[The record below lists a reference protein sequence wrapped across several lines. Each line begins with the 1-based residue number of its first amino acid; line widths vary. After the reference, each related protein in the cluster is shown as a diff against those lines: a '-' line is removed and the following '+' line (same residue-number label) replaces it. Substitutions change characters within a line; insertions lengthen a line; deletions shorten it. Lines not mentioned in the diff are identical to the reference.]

1 MAAKDSESV
10 SVKNLV
16 KKSWEDQGGLKGL
29 VVGLGVA
36 RVFEWMRNAS
46 ASPDANSGLQS
57 DIKGRGMV
65 DEHIWLSS
73 VAEAKLRVV
82 EQGWINP
89 DDDQPFTIRSVNKR
103 ASDLMQFV
111 GTYSASD
118 RAEIILMI
126 GLNEKQVTEK
136 IPTDKVDKDGNP
148 IMKERTVSTNENG
161 IRTIMLW
168 LSMSN
173 EEVGKELSAISFSSD
188 RSRERRNNAARKYNN
203 LIDTLA
209 EAMGIE
215 EE

>member
-1 MAAKDSESV
+1 MSENKLEESI
-10 SVKNLV
+10 VKAT
-16 KKSWEDQGGLKGL
+16 KKSWLANGGLQGLIAGAIIAKLFDLPKNTTPRPNANPIALQADAKG
-29 VVGLGVA
+29 
-36 RVFEWMRNAS
+36 
-46 ASPDANSGLQS
+46 
-57 DIKGRGMV
+57 KGMV